1 MTSMFLTYVKGL
13 LRSFAA
19 AIAVAGGL
27 SAVAPDVGAAEE
39 FRTLRLRPQTVPFVT
54 PEGSTVKRIVS
65 FYLTTTKDAAR
76 EVCSRQAELKSIFL
90 VTAYNRRL
98 ADAKWRFGLMN
109 LGTDLYRALVPVL
122 GREKLVAVHLALGT
136 GDRQREVNEIQKRL
150 EELEDCTTVRGLPK
164 GAVTARY
171 SDTLTAPARSLASDA
186 GNTRPPEPTPKTAA
200 APVATEGAAPE
211 KPFETHPQM
220 RAAPAPEI
228 DLAKTGISSVI
239 PEEKPG
245 PCGYDISDLWPPRW
259 VNLRDERF
267 RLVRATT
274 IDADAN
280 GKVEDV
286 SFVLAREDGSELKT
300 TYRNLIPTPTSPEIK
315 GLTLPD
321 PMLIFRLCQGTY
333 EFPMPGATMQPTS
346 EAGPDL
352 AAEVAARIKGEL
364 AVPPPEAAAA
374 DFWRWVAAIVSI
386 TAVVMAAL
394 VLLVFYLMARRDRR
408 RKADRR
414 RKKRRKGDRRR
425 RDNGHSGD
433 ERRKG
438 GDRREDRDR
447 RDDAPRR
454 KQSDRRGGGQE

>member
-1 MTSMFLTYVKGL
+1 VKGL

-27 SAVAPDVGAAEE
+27 SAIAPDAGAAEE

-54 PEGSTVKRIVS
+54 PEGSTVRRVVS

-76 EVCSRQAELKSIFL
+76 EICSRQAELKSIFL
-90 VTAYNRRL
+90 VTSYNRRL
-98 ADAKWRFGLMN
+98 ADAKWRFDLMN
-109 LGTDLYRALVPVL
+109 LGTDLYRALGPVL

-186 GNTRPPEPTPKTAA
+186 ENALPPASAPNSAA
-200 APVATEGAAPE
+200 EPVAPEETAPE

-220 RAAPAPEI
+220 RTEPAPEI

-259 VNLRDERF
+259 ITLGDERF
-267 RLVRATT
+267 RLARATT

-286 SFVLAREDGSELKT
+286 SFVLAREDGSELET
-300 TYRNLIPTPTSPEIK
+300 TYRNVIPTPASAEIT

-321 PMLIFRLCQGTY
+321 PMLIFRLCHGTY
-333 EFPMPGATMQPTS
+333 EFPMPGATMKS
-346 EAGPDL
+346 KMEARPDL
-352 AAEVAARIKGEL
+352 AAEVAARIKGEP
-364 AVPPPEAAAA
+364 AAPPPEAAA

-425 RDNGHSGD
+425 RDNGYSGD

-438 GDRREDRDR
+438 GDRREDSDR
-447 RDDAPRR
+447 RDEEPRR
-454 KQSDRRGGGQE
+454 RQRDRRGGGQE